1 LGGEIP
7 EGSRAKGNE
16 RLEQRLR
23 EHLPTM
29 QKLGEWAHARDLTLS
44 QLALAWLLHQPA
56 MVSPIIGASRP
67 EQVREN
73 ASASQVK
80 LSHDDLQHIESILQ
94 PASTDTEQGQ
104 IAMLV

>member
-1 LGGEIP
+1 
-7 EGSRAKGNE
+7 
-16 RLEQRLR
+16 
-23 EHLPTM
+23 
-29 QKLGEWAHARDLTLS
+29 
-44 QLALAWLLHQPA
+44 

-94 PASTDTEQGQ
+94 PASTDTEQEQ